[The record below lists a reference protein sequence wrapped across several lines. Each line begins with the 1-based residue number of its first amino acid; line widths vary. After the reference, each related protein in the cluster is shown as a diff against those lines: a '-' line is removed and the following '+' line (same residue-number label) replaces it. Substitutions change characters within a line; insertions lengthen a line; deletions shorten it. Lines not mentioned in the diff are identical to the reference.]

1 MRDVLLLL
9 IIVVGSLVALR
20 RPWLG
25 VLLWTWTSI
34 MNPQALA
41 WGFARDFRV
50 AAVPA
55 VATLVGLLITK
66 ERRTIT
72 NDLPVI
78 LLLLFITWMSLTL
91 PLSFD
96 VLGSADMFKKVLK
109 IDFMILVS
117 LMLIYN
123 RRHMELLVGVLVF
136 SIGFYGIKGGIFTLA
151 TGGDFRVWGPGGF
164 IGGNNEVALAIVLV
178 IPLMRFVQLQGSSF
192 WLKQGMSAAMVLS
205 AAAVLGSQSRGAL
218 LAAGAMAIYLW
229 LKSPRKAL
237 FGFALLLVGGVLV
250 AFMPVSW
257 DQRMNSIADY
267 QHDASAQ
274 GRINAWWMAWN
285 LAKSH
290 LAGGGFAI
298 YTPDVF
304 GAYAPNPN
312 DLHAAHSI
320 YFQVLGEHGFIGLLL
335 FLALWWSVW
344 RVAGWLIAQGGKN
357 PETLWCKHL
366 GAMCQVSLVGYF
378 VGGAFLS
385 LAYFDLPYDILLLVV
400 VARRWLREY
409 LVERTV
415 SASVPGPQVRRR
427 NFMGTAI
434 MDLKP

>member
-1 MRDVLLLL
+1 MRDALLLA
-9 IIVVGSLVALR
+9 IIFAGSLASLR

-34 MNPQALA
+34 MNPQDLA
-41 WGFARDFRV
+41 WGFARDFPV

-55 VATLVGLLITK
+55 MATLVGLLFTE

-78 LLLLFITWMSLTL
+78 LLLLFVAWMGMTL
-91 PLSFD
+91 PFSFD
-96 VLGSADMFKKVLK
+96 VAGSAEMFKKILK

-117 LMLIYN
+117 LMLIHT
-123 RRHMELLVGVLVF
+123 RRHMELLVVVLVF
-136 SIGFYGIKGGIFTLA
+136 SIGFYGVKGGIFTLT

-164 IGGNNEVALAIVLV
+164 IGGNNEIALAIILV
-178 IPLMRFVQLQGSSF
+178 IPLMRFLQLQSKGF
-192 WLKQGMSAAMVLS
+192 LVQHGLSAAMALS
-205 AAAVLGSQSRGAL
+205 AAAALGSQSRGAL
-218 LAAGAMAIYLW
+218 LAAGAMSIYLW

-237 FGFALLLVGGVLV
+237 FGIALLLVGGVLV
-250 AFMPVSW
+250 AFMPDSW
-257 DQRMNSIADY
+257 DQRMNSIVDY
-267 QHDASAQ
+267 EHDSSAQ

-290 LAGGGFAI
+290 LTGGGFDI

-320 YFQVLGEHGFIGLLL
+320 YFQVLGEHGFIGLFL

-344 RVAGWLIAQGGKN
+344 RSASWLVKRGGST

-400 VARRWLREY
+400 VARRWLQEY
-409 LVERTV
+409 LDV
-415 SASVPGPQVRRR
+415 SVPELSPMARPK
-427 NFMGTAI
+427 NFLGRAV
-434 MDLKP
+434 MDSKL